1 MIPPMKP
8 LRPWQVVL
16 VYAGLLAIALGF
28 RFAEY
33 ERQWTGFICF
43 GNRFFHT
50 AELPPNTKTPLYP
63 DGYDGQF
70 YYAIAG
76 DPFAT
81 GDGPRHVD
89 APAYRYQRILYPLAA
104 RVAALG
110 QRAWLPVTMVLVNV
124 AALLW
129 GTWLVAGYLQRHGQ
143 LPQLALV
150 FGLTSGLL
158 LALYRDLTDVLA
170 VTLLVASFVA
180 HDRQRHGWSAVAL
193 ALAAL
198 SRETMI
204 IAAPLLAAE
213 HWFRRRDARAAAC
226 VVLACL
232 PFIAWQGYL
241 AYRFQT
247 LSGTAVAGNVT
258 WPLTGII
265 SSPVPQ
271 HQVYLLLTL
280 VALAG
285 VLILAVRACWTQP
298 SALPATMLAMALLPL
313 ILNRDVWV
321 EPWAY
326 GRVLAPAMA
335 LAVLTFGRE
344 PTRWYGVVF
353 GVNLVLAVVR
363 V

>member
-1 MIPPMKP
+1 MIPLMKP

-16 VYAGLLAIALGF
+16 VYAGLLAVALAF
-28 RFAEY
+28 RFDEY
-33 ERQWTGFICF
+33 DGQWTGFICF
-43 GNRFFHT
+43 GNRFFRA
-50 AELPPNTKTPLYP
+50 AELPPNTKAPSYP

-180 HDRQRHGWSAVAL
+180 HDRQRHGWSAAAL

-198 SRETMI
+198 ARETMI
-204 IAAPLLAAE
+204 VAAPLLAAE
-213 HWFRRRDARAAAC
+213 HWFRRRDARAVAC

-232 PFIAWQGYL
+232 PFIAWQGYV

-247 LSGTAVAGNVT
+247 WSWAAGAGSMT

-265 SSPVPQ
+265 SSPVPR
-271 HQVYLLLTL
+271 HQVYLVLSL
-280 VALAG
+280 VALAI
-285 VLILAVRACWTQP
+285 VLVLAARACWRQRT
-298 SALPATMLAMALLPL
+298 ALPFTMLAMALLPL
-313 ILNRDVWV
+313 LLNRDVWV

-335 LAVLTFGRE
+335 MAVLTFGRE
-344 PTRWYGVVF
+344 PNRWYGVVF
-353 GVNLVLAVVR
+353 GVNLALVVAT
-363 V
+363 